1 VTFGTKESVASAA
14 NGWKYSFN
22 DVESFDANG
31 KSYNYVLNETGLS
44 NSEYKMTLEQL
55 INTVDIVNI
64 NVVNTLT
71 GTVSVEIVKD
81 WHDATDKDR
90 PENVTM
96 TLTRKTSVGAD
107 ASFSE
112 KFTLNTANSWGKT
125 FDALAKYDA
134 EGRLYEYA
142 VSEDA
147 VAGYEEDSSKGA
159 VNIKDNKVTIH
170 VANVRKDDTGRLV
183 ATKIWK
189 DADNQQGLRPT
200 SITINL
206 IRTDSDNN
214 ETQISKTVTAA
225 DNWTAVFEN
234 VDLYDSD
241 GKLYTNVFTEEA
253 VPGYATDYLV
263 KDEGLKVEITNTLS
277 AKANVVA
284 TKTWLD
290 AGDES
295 MRPEA
300 LPLTLYR
307 QTGTSEK
314 TVVTTEPTITKTG
327 SNWSYNYGELAQYD
341 TEGRPY
347 VYSVEETVPAGYTLD
362 TARSSALH
370 LYNVRTELTNVTAT
384 KAWQDS
390 DNADGI
396 RPQSVELSLERGI
409 APQAMT
415 PLADTKVTVTAQAN
429 WQHTYENLPKFDE
442 NGNLYLYNVKEE
454 TLVPHYDEV
463 AKAAPSTTATN
474 QIRNKHLVTVR
485 YVDLGTET
493 KLMGDVVLGSFY
505 EGQDYSAATQAAQPI
520 QTYTN
525 LGVRTTGA
533 GSAPIN
539 GTMGT
544 EDLLIVIEYSKVRTI
559 PLTVKY
565 MEVTLKDDGSFDRAA
580 AIPMVGVN
588 DVTTYFAEGES
599 YDANRNPGLTYGYSF
614 VKSEDASV
622 AGSEVLDPTNLTGTM
637 SPEKPLTFIHYFV
650 RKLGENVIMHSY
662 NHIHHPLTGND
673 VVNAEG
679 QNSNPLN
686 AGGTISIASLLVTV
700 NGNYSYNPTSAE
712 VLRLKNPQTNDE
724 LAALIATTIGDRVSE
739 ATKTEKADLDA
750 K

>member
-1 VTFGTKESVASAA
+1 
-14 NGWKYSFN
+14 
-22 DVESFDANG
+22 
-31 KSYNYVLNETGLS
+31 
-44 NSEYKMTLEQL
+44 
-55 INTVDIVNI
+55 
-64 NVVNTLT
+64 
-71 GTVSVEIVKD
+71 
-81 WHDATDKDR
+81 
-90 PENVTM
+90 
-96 TLTRKTSVGAD
+96 
-107 ASFSE
+107 
-112 KFTLNTANSWGKT
+112 
-125 FDALAKYDA
+125 
-134 EGRLYEYA
+134 
-142 VSEDA
+142 
-147 VAGYEEDSSKGA
+147 
-159 VNIKDNKVTIH
+159 
-170 VANVRKDDTGRLV
+170 
-183 ATKIWK
+183 
-189 DADNQQGLRPT
+189 LRPT

-362 TARSSALH
+362 TARSSVLH

-454 TLVPHYDEV
+454 TMVPHYDEV

-544 EDLLIVIEYSKVRTI
+544 EDLLIVIEYSKIRTI

-750 K
+750 KMLAVQTAADAQIAAQSAYDAAKLAYDTALATLVAQDPAVVAATQELAKANALIVGVPEADKMALVAAAEATLKSAQDALANAAEDVDRGPLQAAVDAASQALADAAALVIGDATAEVKAAAILAAQTALDSATAAATTTAVANLAAEQAALTAAEQALDAAKTAKVT